1 MRKLDQASEVRVE
14 VVTTTF
20 VASGRPEGVHDL
32 GRFLENL
39 NNPAISRQIELNS
52 AAVRPLYRA
61 SAQLPLDAPMLVRR
75 DEIIFATFEGPHFT
89 RGAVRP
95 DQVDVP
101 ILLLAPPFQIQGK
114 LAVASGANNTEILRS
129 RMQGFVAVSDAQVYD
144 AEGNILGE
152 GEQIIVNGAAVQMTC
167 ATALHIPAAVSR
179 PTAVQRHAAGRF
191 VEEPAVE
198 EQAARAA

>member
-114 LAVASGANNTEILRS
+114 LAVAAGANNTEILRA

-144 AEGNILGE
+144 ADGNILGE